1 MATTRTIINA
11 WVNRYLPDIFYE
23 QPNQVNDPASKE
35 ARIISLLRALYANR
49 SDVFMSGMVSISYNV
64 PDDIARFAP
73 EFFIAIDV
81 PDATIRLNSPN
92 FFIWKLGKSPDFVM
106 DIASPSTAVNDLRHK
121 RDMYMELEIAE
132 CWRFDPT
139 GGELYGQP
147 LAGERLVEDGYQ
159 PYELHTKEDGSV
171 HGYSQL
177 LDLDFY
183 WDGNEF
189 DVLDPETG
197 RTIDKFEAERDA
209 RLQAEA
215 QADKERE
222 ARLAAEARERELV
235 DEFNRLRSQLND

>member
-11 WVNRYLPDIFYE
+11 WENRYLPDIFYE
-23 QPNQVNDPASKE
+23 QPNQVNDPVPQE
-35 ARIISLLRALYANR
+35 ARIISLLRAQYANR
-49 SDVFMSGMVSISYNV
+49 SDVFMSGMVSISYKV
-64 PDDIARFAP
+64 PDDTVRFAP
-73 EFFIAIDV
+73 EFFIALDV

-92 FFIWKLGKSPDFVM
+92 FFVWKLGKSPDFVM

-121 RDMYMELEIAE
+121 RDMYMELGITEY
-132 CWRFDPT
+132 WRFDPT

-147 LAGERLVEDGYQ
+147 LAGERLVEGGYQ

-177 LDLDFY
+177 LELDLC

-197 RTIDKFEAERDA
+197 RTIDPLEIERDA
-209 RLQAEA
+209 RRAE
-215 QADKERE
+215 
-222 ARLAAEARERELV
+222 RLESEIRERELL
-235 DEFNRLRSQLND
+235 DEINRLRSRLND